1 MFSAQG
7 TSRGSHATKWMPRA
21 AATLIAAG
29 LVLGGISA
37 CSSANPQTAAAAAAD
52 VASSGGGSATGGASA
67 TTLSFIAT
75 DIDGN
80 HVTVDLG
87 HKNPGKPDI
96 GDLVAF
102 TQNLTTNGK
111 NVGQVH
117 VIAAVVDHKQHL
129 SEATGTIVLKD
140 GSIQLAGVVS
150 MGPQFTLT
158 VTGGTGKYVGATGT
172 MSFDASGNDQTMK
185 VELR

>member
-1 MFSAQG
+1 MFSAG
-7 TSRGSHATKWMPRA
+7 TAKRMPHAVA
-21 AATLIAAG
+21 ALIAAG
-29 LVLGGISA
+29 LVIGGITA
-37 CSSANPQTAAAAAAD
+37 CSSAGPQSDAAAAAG
-52 VASSGGGSATGGASA
+52 VSASSAGTSTAT

-80 HVTVDLG
+80 HVTIDLG

-102 TQNLTTNGK
+102 TQNLATDGK

-140 GSIQLAGVVS
+140 GTIQLAGVVS
-150 MGPQFTLT
+150 MEPKFTLT
-158 VTGGTGKYVGATGT
+158 VTGGTGKYLGATGT
-172 MSFDASGNDQTMK
+172 MAFDASGNDQTMT
-185 VELR
+185 VELH

>member
-1 MFSAQG
+1 
-7 TSRGSHATKWMPRA
+7 MPHA
-21 AATLIAAG
+21 AAALIAAG
-29 LVLGGISA
+29 LVIGGITA
-37 CSSANPQTAAAAAAD
+37 CSSSGPQSDAAAAEG
-52 VASSGGGSATGGASA
+52 VSASSAGTCSAS

-80 HVTVDLG
+80 HVTIDLG

-96 GDLVAF
+96 GDLIAF
-102 TQNLTTNGK
+102 TQNLATNGK

-140 GSIQLAGVVS
+140 GTIQLAGIVS
-150 MGPQFTLT
+150 MEPKFSLT
-158 VTGGTGKYVGATGT
+158 VTGGTGKYLGATGT
-172 MSFDASGNDQTMK
+172 MAFDASGNDQTMT
-185 VELR
+185 VELH

>member
-1 MFSAQG
+1 MFSAH
-7 TSRGSHATKWMPRA
+7 TAKRIPRA
-21 AATLIAAG
+21 AAAVIAAG
-29 LVLGGISA
+29 LVVGGITA
-37 CSSANPQTAAAAAAD
+37 CSAAGQSDSAAAAGVAQTTAD
-52 VASSGGGSATGGASA
+52 SASSGSPAA

-75 DIDGN
+75 DVEGN

-102 TQNLTTNGK
+102 TQNLATDGK

-117 VIAAVVDHKQHL
+117 VIASVVDHKQHL

-140 GSIQLAGVVS
+140 GSIQLAGIVA

-158 VTGGTGKYVGATGT
+158 VTGGTGKYVGSTGT

>member
-1 MFSAQG
+1 
-7 TSRGSHATKWMPRA
+7 MPQA
-21 AATLIAAG
+21 AAALIAAG
-29 LVLGGISA
+29 LVIGGITA
-37 CSSANPQTAAAAAAD
+37 CSSAAPQSDAAAAAGVSAPSAD
-52 VASSGGGSATGGASA
+52 TSTGA

-102 TQNLTTNGK
+102 TQNLATDGK

-150 MGPQFTLT
+150 TGPQFTLI

-172 MSFDASGNDQTMK
+172 MAFDASGNDQTMK